1 MQLFRGLPTPSRP
14 APRAQRHGEG
24 SVGRQAAH
32 GRAVAIGSFDG
43 LHLGHQAM
51 LRAVMDDAETHGLC
65 SGLVTFHPHPR
76 AVFRP
81 DQPPGRILP
90 RRDQF
95 LALRTLGLNEL
106 HLLPFNT
113 ALAKM
118 PAEDFVTQVLVSGL
132 QVASVW
138 VGSDFRFGAKRGG
151 DVALLERMGQQLGF
165 RTQTLP
171 TVLLDGERVSSTRL
185 REALRNG
192 HMEEVRRLLGRP
204 YQLSG
209 HVAHGAKIGR
219 TLGIPTLNIRMPE
232 DLQASGIYAV
242 RVHGLGDRPI
252 DGVASLGRRPVV
264 EDQGRLL
271 LEVHL
276 FNWEGDAYGHAVS
289 VDLLAFLRPELPY
302 TTLDDMMVQVRQD
315 IADAQETLNAL
326 NLP

>member
-1 MQLFRGLPTPSRP
+1 MRLFRGLPASHRP
-14 APRAQRHGEG
+14 LK
-24 SVGRQAAH
+24 
-32 GRAVAIGSFDG
+32 RAVAIGSFDG
-43 LHLGHQAM
+43 LHCGHQAL
-51 LRAVMDDAETHGLC
+51 LRAVMADAQAHGLT
-65 SGLVTFHPHPR
+65 SGLVSFHPHPR

-90 RRDQF
+90 RRDQ
-95 LALRTLGLNEL
+95 LVALRALGLDEV
-106 HLLPFNT
+106 HLLPFNQR
-113 ALAKM
+113 LAQM
-118 PAEDFVTQVLVSGL
+118 SAEDFVTRILVEGL
-132 QVASVW
+132 SIASVW
-138 VGSDFRFGAKRGG
+138 VGDDFRFGAKRGG
-151 DVALLERMGQQLGF
+151 DVALLARMGEALGF

-171 TVLLDGERVSSTRL
+171 TVVEGGERVSSTRL

-192 HMEEVRRLLGRP
+192 HMDEVRRLLGRP

-242 RVHGLGDRPI
+242 RVHGLGPEPI

-264 EDQGRLL
+264 ENQGRLL

-276 FNWEGDAYGHAVS
+276 FDWSGDAYGRAVS

-302 TTLDDMMVQVRQD
+302 THLDDMMVQVRQD
-315 IADAQETLNAL
+315 IADARSTLNAL
-326 NLP
+326 KTPA